1 MPVKTSR
8 AALSFARETGRG
20 IVVIAGLILALILA
34 FAGILLSLSPAK
46 PSPIAYSTSL
56 PGLSTS
62 AAS

>member
-1 MPVKTSR
+1 
-8 AALSFARETGRG
+8 LSFARETGRG